1 MEGEPLRA
9 GTVGLAVLTLLG
21 MAGCATMTPEQRLRV
36 DLLWAAAR
44 ECDHFGTLYVTGID
58 AEGTV
63 SLRANADSRAEFRPF
78 MDCFRQAVAARI
90 ERRRQAGEM
99 IPPELSKEPQAEID

>member
-1 MEGEPLRA
+1 M
-9 GTVGLAVLTLLG
+9 
-21 MAGCATMTPEQRLRV
+21 
-36 DLLWAAAR
+36 
-44 ECDHFGTLYVTGID
+44 
-58 AEGTV
+58 

-90 ERRRQAGEM
+90 ERRRQAGEL